1 MKFGGSLRLDARAG
15 TNARGG
21 TRDYFVGFGVSRRW

>member
-1 MKFGGSLRLDARAG
+1 MGFGSELKLDARVG
-15 TNARGG
+15 TNTRS